1 MNNAA
6 QRLLTALEGEI
17 RDAKGR
23 DLESLNMI
31 MESVLETYELSRCD
45 DCKEIFDNYALEGGF
60 CKGCIQEQAAH
71 ERDLEI
77 ASRWLDSSR

>member
-6 QRLLTALEGEI
+6 QRLLTVLEGEI

-23 DLESLNMI
+23 DLESLNLI
-31 MESVLETYELSRCD
+31 MDSVLGTYELSRCD
-45 DCKEIFDNYALEGGF
+45 DCREIFDNYALEGGF
-60 CKGCIQEQAAH
+60 CKQCIQEQADH

-77 ASRWLDSSR
+77 TSRWLDSSR